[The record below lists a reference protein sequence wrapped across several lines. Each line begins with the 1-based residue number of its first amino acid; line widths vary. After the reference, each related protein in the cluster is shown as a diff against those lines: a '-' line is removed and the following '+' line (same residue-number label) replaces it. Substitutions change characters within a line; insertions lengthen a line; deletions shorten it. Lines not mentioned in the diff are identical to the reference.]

1 MSILFAQYLID
12 TTYFVKNKST
22 KLSKKLITRFF
33 AIKFVKLLKF
43 LNNAK
48 I

>member
-1 MSILFAQYLID
+1 MYFIID
-12 TTYFVKNKST
+12 KST
-22 KLSKKLITRFF
+22 RLNLKLIAKFF
-33 AIKFVKLLKF
+33 AIKFVKLLKA